1 MERQGLKQIQP
12 RMIDLTK
19 IEGNEDFPYPNRRVT
34 ISPEDQIESVYS
46 VLEAKIQNM
55 SLEELVIASNEC
67 VIDVR
72 FVGFLSIRRR

>member
-1 MERQGLKQIQP
+1 LKQIQP

-46 VLEAKIQNM
+46 VREAKIQNM